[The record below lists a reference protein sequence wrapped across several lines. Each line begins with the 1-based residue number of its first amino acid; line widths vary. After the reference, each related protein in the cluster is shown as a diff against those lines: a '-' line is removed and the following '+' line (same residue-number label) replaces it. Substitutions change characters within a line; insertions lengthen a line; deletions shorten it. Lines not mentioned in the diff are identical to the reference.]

1 MPRKEWKSVSL
12 PENIIEKIDEIIE
25 TKKYGWKS
33 RANVVIYA
41 VNRLLDNH
49 GTAIKGGET
58 P

>member
-12 PENIIEKIDEIIE
+12 PEPLIKRIDEIID

-33 RANVVIYA
+33 RTNVITYA
-41 VNRLLDNH
+41 LNRLLDNH
-49 GTAIKGGET
+49 RPNAQGGKM